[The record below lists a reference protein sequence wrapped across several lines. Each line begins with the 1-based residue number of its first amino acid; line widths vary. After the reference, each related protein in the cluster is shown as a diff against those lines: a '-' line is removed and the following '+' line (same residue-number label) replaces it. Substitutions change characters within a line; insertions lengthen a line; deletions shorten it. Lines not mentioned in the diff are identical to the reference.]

1 MKNSKEWFREAAFTI
16 ITLLLVFFCNIVI
29 QEIYNTQKLTPMIF
43 VLGVFLIALKTK
55 GYFWGIT
62 ASLLSVLAVNYAFS
76 FPYYAF
82 DLLNP
87 ELLFSAIVM
96 LVVAIITGT
105 LTTKI
110 KMQEK
115 IKADTEKERMRS
127 NLLRAVS
134 HDIRTPLTTIYGSSS
149 TIIENFDVLSKE
161 QQLKLL
167 RQMNEDSKWLIRMVE
182 NLLLVTKMDSEK
194 DKVSITKLPIVL
206 DELIDTVLVK
216 FQKRCPG
223 QKVTV
228 RIPDEF
234 LIVPMD
240 AMLMEQV
247 LLNLLEN
254 AIYHAEGM
262 TELILEVTVEGSW
275 AVFHVKDNGCGIEE
289 DKLSKVFSGYRI
301 EREEPVDGKR
311 SNMGIGLSVCA
322 AIVKAH
328 DSILQVRNTYPGTEF
343 YFSLEMEEED
353 EQ

>member
-1 MKNSKEWFREAAFTI
+1 MNRTKEWLKEAAFTL
-16 ITLLLVFFCNIVI
+16 ITLIAVFICNIII
-29 QEIYNTQKLTPMIF
+29 QESYDTQKLTPMIF

-55 GYFWGIT
+55 GYFWGVT
-62 ASLLSVLAVNYAFS
+62 ASMLSVLAVNYAFS

-96 LVVAIITGT
+96 LIVAIITGT
-105 LTTKI
+105 LTTQI

-115 IKADTEKERMRS
+115 MKADTEKERMRS

-149 TIIENFDVLSKE
+149 TIIENYDVLSKE
-161 QQLKLL
+161 QQLNLL
-167 RQMNEDSKWLIRMVE
+167 KQMNEDSRWLIRMVE

-194 DKVSITKLPIVL
+194 DKVQITKLPIAL
-206 DELIDTVLVK
+206 DELLDTVLVK

-223 QKVTV
+223 QQVMI
-228 RIPDEF
+228 RIPDDILF
-234 LIVPMD
+234 VPMD

-254 AIYHAEGM
+254 AVYHAEGM
-262 TELILEVTVEGSW
+262 TELILEVKVKGLQ

-289 DKLSKVFSGYRI
+289 AKMARVFSGYLI

-322 AIVKAH
+322 AIIKAH
-328 DSILQVRNTYPGTEF
+328 GSSLNVRNTYPGTDF
-343 YFSLEMEEED
+343 YFSLEMEDED

>member
-1 MKNSKEWFREAAFTI
+1 MKNSKEWFREAAFTV

-43 VLGVFLIALKTK
+43 VLGVFLISLKTK

-96 LVVAIITGT
+96 LIVAIITGT

-149 TIIENFDVLSKE
+149 TIMENFDVLSKE

-167 RQMNEDSKWLIRMVE
+167 KQMNEDSKWLIRMVE

-254 AIYHAEGM
+254 AVYHAEGM
-262 TELILEVTVEGSW
+262 TRLILEVTVEEKE

-289 DKLSKVFSGYRI
+289 DKISKVFSGYRI
-301 EREEPVDGKR
+301 ERAEPVDGKR

-328 DSILQVRNTYPGTEF
+328 DSILQVRNIYPGTEF

>member
-1 MKNSKEWFREAAFTI
+1 MKLKKEWFQEGMFTL

-29 QEIYNTQKLTPMIF
+29 QEIYKTQKLTPMIF

-96 LVVAIITGT
+96 LIVAITTGT
-105 LTTKI
+105 LTTQI

-115 IKADTEKERMRS
+115 MKAETERERMRS
-127 NLLRAVS
+127 NLLRAIS
-134 HDIRTPLTTIYGSSS
+134 HDLRTPLTTIYGSSS
-149 TIIENFDVLSKE
+149 TIIENFDILSKE
-161 QQLKLL
+161 QQIKLL
-167 RQMNEDSKWLIRMVE
+167 KEMNEDSKWLIRMVE

-194 DKVSITKLPIVL
+194 DKVSITKIPIVL

-216 FQKRCPG
+216 FQKRCPN
-223 QKVTV
+223 QKVLV
-228 RIPDEF
+228 KLPDDF
-234 LIVPMD
+234 LLVPMD
-240 AMLMEQV
+240 GMLMEQV

-254 AIYHAEGM
+254 AVYHAEGM
-262 TELILEVTVEGSW
+262 TELKLEVVTEGN
-275 AVFHVKDNGCGIEE
+275 HVRFSVTDNGCGIDEGKI
-289 DKLSKVFSGYRI
+289 DKVFSGYLM
-301 EREEPVDGKR
+301 EKDTPVDGHR
-311 SNMGIGLSVCA
+311 NNMGIGLSVCA

-328 DSILQVRNTYPGTEF
+328 GSQLKVRNLSPGAEF
-343 YFSLEMEEED
+343 YFYLEMED
-353 EQ
+353 ENE

>member
-1 MKNSKEWFREAAFTI
+1 MKLKKEWIQEGLFTLV
-16 ITLLLVFFCNIVI
+16 TLLLVFFLNIII
-29 QEIYNTQKLTPMIF
+29 QEIYKTQKLTPMIF
-43 VLGVFLIALKTK
+43 VLGVFLISLKTK

-96 LVVAIITGT
+96 LVVAITTGT
-105 LTTKI
+105 LTTQI

-115 IKADTEKERMRS
+115 IKAETERERMRS
-127 NLLRAVS
+127 NLLRAIS
-134 HDIRTPLTTIYGSSS
+134 HDLRTPLTTIYGSTS
-149 TIIENFDVLSKE
+149 TIIENFDVLSKK

-167 RQMNEDSKWLIRMVE
+167 KEVNEDSQWLIRMVE

-194 DKVSITKLPIVL
+194 DKVSLAKLPIVL
-206 DELIDTVLVK
+206 DELVDTVLVK

-223 QKVTV
+223 QKVEV

-234 LIVPMD
+234 LLVPMD
-240 AMLMEQV
+240 GMLMEQV
-247 LLNLLEN
+247 ILNLLEN
-254 AIYHAEGM
+254 AVYHAEGM
-262 TELILEVTVEGSW
+262 KELRLEVKVEGNYVRFS
-275 AVFHVKDNGCGIEE
+275 VIDDGCGIDE
-289 DKLSKVFSGYRI
+289 DKIDKVFSGYLI
-301 EREEPVDGKR
+301 EKETPVDGKR
-311 SNMGIGLSVCA
+311 NNMGIGLSVCA

-328 DSILQVRNTYPGTEF
+328 GSRLKVRNLSPGAEF
-343 YFSLEMEEED
+343 YFYLEMEDED